1 MEAIDLSEVRIV
13 RSGLTVLDSVDLTV
27 SVGERFCLIGSS
39 GSGKTSLLRVVAG
52 LDTPDHGRV
61 LVYGSPV
68 RGPRRQVTMI
78 FSEDNV
84 YDHLD
89 VTGNLDFPFRVTHDN
104 PGRAGQVTDTADLF
118 SLHRLMDSKPET
130 LSAGQR
136 RVVAAARAL
145 VRPEIEIVLMDEP
158 LVGTDPNRRE
168 LLVAAVMSRADLTVV
183 MATNDPADAFRWA
196 SRVAVLTGGVVAQV
210 GTPDG
215 VYREPDSLTVA
226 ELMGD
231 LNRIPAKIVSHHGWA
246 IEVGG
251 SILHLDPVP
260 VGLSLGQRVVVGVRP
275 NALIPASPGVPFDR
289 SLRTTVGRVEPLGS
303 RSRVLFG
310 LGDRQGVA
318 FAAEVEA
325 DKHAGVG
332 GRMNWLLPPAAIRL
346 YDPVS
351 GRTL

>member
-1 MEAIDLSEVRIV
+1 MEAIDLFEVRIV
-13 RSGLTVLDSVDLTV
+13 RSGLTVLDSVDLAV

-52 LDTPDHGRV
+52 LDSPHHGRV
-61 LVYGSPV
+61 LVNGTPV
-68 RGPRRQVTMI
+68 KGPRRQVTMI

-89 VTGNLDFPFRVTHDN
+89 VTGNLGFPLRVTHDN
-104 PGRAGQVTDTADLF
+104 PRRAGQVSDTGDLF

-196 SRVAVLTGGVVAQV
+196 DRVAVLTGGVVAQV

-215 VYREPDSLTVA
+215 VYREP
-226 ELMGD
+226 
-231 LNRIPAKIVSHHGWA
+231 
-246 IEVGG
+246 
-251 SILHLDPVP
+251 
-260 VGLSLGQRVVVGVRP
+260 
-275 NALIPASPGVPFDR
+275 AS
-289 SLRTTVGRVEPLGS
+289 
-303 RSRVLFG
+303 
-310 LGDRQGVA
+310 
-318 FAAEVEA
+318 
-325 DKHAGVG
+325 
-332 GRMNWLLPPAAIRL
+332 
-346 YDPVS
+346 
-351 GRTL
+351 